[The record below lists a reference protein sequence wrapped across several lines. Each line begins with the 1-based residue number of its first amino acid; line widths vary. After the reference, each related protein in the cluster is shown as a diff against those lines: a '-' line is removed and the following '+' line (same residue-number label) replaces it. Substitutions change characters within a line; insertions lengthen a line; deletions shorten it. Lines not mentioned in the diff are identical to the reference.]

1 MAKIQPRRTF
11 TQAEELAQKLINPDS
26 PQRPITLQIEHI
38 TPQNILDVYRGTDME
53 NSALRYINKS
63 NEIGR
68 AYAVALADP
77 ANLSAH
83 GREVLGTEATE
94 TYALKARL
102 RLASNKY
109 DLRLLNKQK
118 AAEIQLMHQD
128 QLLQVGRL
136 VQEVGLPGM
145 SLPTTSPY
153 NYYLN
158 LLVSP
163 GESAERNTSSCIG
176 SN

>member
-1 MAKIQPRRTF
+1 MGKIQRRRSF
-11 TQAEELAQKLINPDS
+11 DEARKIAQDLTGS
-26 PQRPITLQIEHI
+26 EQRPITLQIESL
-38 TPQNILDVYRGTDME
+38 TPQNIINIYGGTNME
-53 NSALRYINKS
+53 DSALRYINQS
-63 NEIGR
+63 NIIGR
-68 AYAVALADP
+68 AYAEALADP
-77 ANLSAH
+77 ANLSSH
-83 GREVLGTEATE
+83 GRQVLGTEATE

-128 QLLQVGRL
+128 QLLRVGSL
-136 VQEVGLPGM
+136 VEQVGLPGM

-158 LLVSP
+158 LLASP
-163 GESAERNTSSCIG
+163 GESAERNSSSFIG
-176 SN
+176 LN

>member
-11 TQAEELAQKLINPDS
+11 TEAQDLAQKLIGSEQKN
-26 PQRPITLQIEHI
+26 INLQIEQL
-38 TPQNILDVYRGTDME
+38 TPQNILNIYGGTDME

-83 GREVLGTEATE
+83 GRRALGTEATE

-128 QLLQVGRL
+128 QLLRVGNL
-136 VQEVGLPGM
+136 VEQVGLPGM

-153 NYYLN
+153 NYSLN
-158 LLVSP
+158 LLASP
-163 GESAERNTSSCIG
+163 GQSTERNSSSCIG
-176 SN
+176 LD